1 MTQTKQSN
9 EKAAHNSD
17 NVALNDP
24 VKNAIDEELKKY
36 PPEQKQSA
44 LLAALRF
51 AQEQHQGQLTEALI
65 IAVADYLAVP
75 SVSAFEVATF
85 YSLYDLKPVGR
96 HKVNLCNS
104 ISCMLCG
111 AKALTAHIHERYAVA
126 PGETTADGKFTFKE
140 VTCLGACV
148 GGPAVRI
155 NNSYHENITSEK
167 LDKLIDELE

>member
-1 MTQTKQSN
+1 MTRKKQSN
-9 EKAAHNSD
+9 EKVQNSD
-17 NVALNDP
+17 NAVLNDT
-24 VKNAIDEELKKY
+24 VKTAIDEELKKY

-65 IAVADYLAVP
+65 IAVADYLTIP
-75 SVSAFEVATF
+75 SVNAFEVATF

-96 HKVNLCNS
+96 HKVSVCNS

-140 VTCLGACV
+140 VTCLGACI

-155 NNSYHENITSEK
+155 NNSYHENVNIEK